1 MPSQVSTHIS
11 IPYFLQRGG
20 ELGELIRNYNWAET
34 KLGALETW
42 PQILKNTLSIIL
54 KSKFPML
61 IWWGPDL
68 ILFYNDAF
76 KPYLER
82 NGKHP
87 IALGQRGEDG
97 WPEVWPIIKP
107 LIDRVMSGGESTWSE
122 DQLIP
127 VYRDN
132 KLEEVYWTFSYSGLT
147 NEDGLIEGVLVTCAE
162 TTAQLQAYKEVNN
175 AKNELEFAIE
185 SAELGT
191 WDLDPVTNRFVG
203 NTRLKNWFGIAA
215 DKEIELSEATDL
227 IEASD
232 RQRVLSAISKALT
245 YESGGSY
252 DIEYAII
259 NPQTLIPRYVRAKG
273 KALFNQD
280 KQPIKFSGILQDISE
295 ERKAAKELKRNRA
308 QLEQTYEQVRL
319 SKEAAMLGTFDMDLE
334 SGNLEWDARCRV
346 LFGINHNDKVTY
358 EKDFVLGLHPEDRDR
373 ILDVI
378 NKSFIKSISNGDYDV
393 EYRTVG
399 AEDQKVRWI
408 RAKGKVYFDEYDKPI
423 RFIGSVL
430 DITDQKLDQIRLME
444 SAEKQARLAAIV
456 STSDDTIV
464 SKTLQGIITS
474 WNIAAER
481 MFGYTEAEII
491 GKHISLII
499 PPSRL
504 KEEDFII
511 SQIASGNKI
520 DHFETIRIAKDGHE
534 IPLSISV
541 SPITDETGKV
551 IGASKIAR
559 DISAQWAAQE
569 TARRYT
575 ERLEIMNLMVE
586 TISEE
591 LDLNKILQKITDAT
605 TELTGAQFGA
615 FFYNNIDE
623 KGESFLLYTLSG
635 APKEMFE
642 KFGMPRNTAVFHPT
656 FSGQGVVRVDDITKD
671 SRYGKSSP
679 HFGMPKGHLP
689 VVSYLAV
696 PVVSRSGTVIGGLFF
711 GHPEPGKF
719 TKEHESLVVSIA
731 AQSAIGIDNAK
742 LYEQVKLLNDK
753 KDEFIGLAS
762 HELKTPLTSING
774 YLQILSRLKMD
785 DKQQRFVD
793 KTLQQ
798 VQKLTTLVNDLLD
811 ISKIEAGQLQLNIQK
826 FDLKELLNDVI
837 ELIQHSNENYQI
849 TLNTT
854 VENCIVNADSQRIEQ
869 VLLNLLTNAI
879 KYSPGANTIE
889 LSLTC
894 TAHEVQ
900 VDVKDFGLGI
910 PENKIGQIFSRFY
923 RVEDLNPTISGLG
936 IGLYLACEIVTRHN
950 GRLWVN
956 SEIDVGSTFHFTLP
970 LN

>member
-1 MPSQVSTHIS
+1 
-11 IPYFLQRGG
+11 
-20 ELGELIRNYNWAET
+20 
-34 KLGALETW
+34 
-42 PQILKNTLSIIL
+42 
-54 KSKFPML
+54 ML
-61 IWWGPDL
+61 LWWGPDL

-87 IALGQRGEDG
+87 QALGQRGADA

-107 LIDRVMSGGESTWSE
+107 LIDQVILGGESTWSQ
-122 DQLIP
+122 DQLVPI
-127 VYRDN
+127 YREN
-132 KLEEVYWTFSYSGLT
+132 KLQEVYWTFSYSGLT
-147 NEDGLIEGVLVTCAE
+147 NEDGLTEGVLVTCAE
-162 TTAQLQAYKEVNN
+162 TTGQVQAYKEVNS

-191 WDLDPVTNRFVG
+191 WDLNPATNKFVG
-203 NTRLKNWFGIAA
+203 NNRLKSWFGIAA
-215 DKEIELSEATDL
+215 DKEIELSRATDV

-232 RQRVLSAISKALT
+232 RKRVLTAISRAMK
-245 YESGGSY
+245 YESGGNY
-252 DIEYAII
+252 DVEYTII
-259 NPQTLIPRYVRAKG
+259 NPETLIPRYVRAKG
-273 KALFNQD
+273 KVLFD
-280 KQPIKFSGILQDISE
+280 EHKQPRKFSGILQDITE
-295 ERKAAKELKRNRA
+295 ERNAANELKHNRV

-334 SGNLEWDARCRV
+334 SGNLEWDARCRL

-358 EKDFVLGLHPEDRDR
+358 EKDFVLGLHPDDRDR
-373 ILDVI
+373 ILDII
-378 NKSFIKSISNGDYDV
+378 NQSFVKSISNGDYDV

-430 DITDQKLDQIRLME
+430 DITDQKLDQIRLIE

-456 STSDDTIV
+456 NTSDDTIV

-481 MFGYTEAEII
+481 MFGYTEAEAV

-534 IPLSISV
+534 IPLSISI
-541 SPITDETGKV
+541 SPITDEEGKV

-559 DISAQWAAQE
+559 DISAQWAAQQV
-569 TARRYT
+569 ARRYT

-586 TISEE
+586 TVSEE

-635 APKEMFE
+635 APKEVFE
-642 KFGMPRNTAVFHPT
+642 KFGIPRNTAVFKPT
-656 FSGQGVVRVDDITKD
+656 FAGEGVVRVDDITKD
-671 SRYGKSSP
+671 PRYGKSSP
-679 HFGMPKGHLP
+679 HHGMPKGHLP

-696 PVVSRSGTVIGGLFF
+696 PVVSRSGAVIGGLLF
-711 GHPEPGKF
+711 GHPEAGKF

-742 LYEQVKLLNDK
+742 LYEQVKLLNEK

-774 YLQILSRLKMD
+774 YLQILSRLKLD

-793 KTLQQ
+793 KTLLQ
-798 VQKLTTLVNDLLD
+798 VQKLATLVNDLLD
-811 ISKIEAGQLQLNIQK
+811 ISKIEAGKLQLNMQD
-826 FDLKELLNDVI
+826 FDLKTLLGEVI
-837 ELIQHSNENYQI
+837 ELIQHSNETYQI
-849 TLNTT
+849 SLHTTL
-854 VENCIVNADSQRIEQ
+854 ENCVVKADSQRIEQ

-879 KYSPGANTIE
+879 KYSPNNNAIE
-889 LSLTC
+889 LSLIC
-894 TAHEVQ
+894 TEDEVQ
-900 VDVKDFGLGI
+900 VDVKDYGLGI

-923 RVEDLNPTISGLG
+923 RVDDVNPTISGLG
-936 IGLYLACEIVTRHN
+936 IGLYLACEIITRHK
-950 GRLWVN
+950 GKLWVD
-956 SEIDVGSTFHFTLP
+956 SEVGVGSTFHFTIP
-970 LN
+970 LK